1 MFAYSTVSRRSLL
14 SATAVLGF
22 AAPLILFASPPL
34 AADDLATGPRALSQ
48 AFRSAARSAT
58 PSVVTIVVTGRN
70 SPDVSGDLSDKFP
83 NAPDIA
89 GAEPPEQELPP
100 TGLGS
105 GVIIDAAG
113 IVLTNHH
120 VVRDAARVVVK
131 LQDGTELEASDVVGD
146 ADSDIATLKVHSP
159 RPLTAAV
166 LGDSDAMEIG
176 DWVLAIGSPF
186 NLEATVSA
194 GIISA
199 KGRTIP
205 GIRRAELLQTD
216 AVINPGNSGGPLIN
230 IDGEVIGISTAIATH
245 NGLFQGVGFAIPVDQ
260 ANWIAEE
267 LLAHGKVRRAKI
279 GISLAQLTRQFAEPL
294 GMEPFEGVV
303 AYQIVRDSAAE
314 EAGLEPMDVITEF
327 AGTRVRRPT
336 ELRRLVERK
345 PIGSVQPIR
354 VIRDGQP
361 LDLEVTLRPAD

>member
-1 MFAYSTVSRRSLL
+1 MSAYSIISRRALL
-14 SATAVLGF
+14 GTAAALGF
-22 AAPLILFASPPL
+22 AAHLALFASPPL

-58 PSVVTIVVTGRN
+58 PSVVTII
-70 SPDVSGDLSDKFP
+70 VSGQKEPDPAADLADEFP
-83 NAPDIA
+83 GAPDIGRDA
-89 GAEPPEQELPP
+89 PQERELPP

-166 LGDSDAMEIG
+166 LGDSNAMEIG

-199 KGRTIP
+199 KGRSIP

-245 NGLFQGVGFAIPVDQ
+245 NGSFQGIGFAIPVDQ

-294 GMEPFEGVV
+294 GLEPFEGVV
-303 AYQIVRDSAAE
+303 AYQIVRESAAE
-314 EAGLEPMDVITEF
+314 EAGIEPMDVIIEF
-327 AGTRVRRPT
+327 AGTRVQRPA
-336 ELRRLVERK
+336 ELRRLIERK
-345 PIGSVQPIR
+345 PIGSVQPLR

-361 LDLEVTLRPAD
+361 HDLEVTLRPAD